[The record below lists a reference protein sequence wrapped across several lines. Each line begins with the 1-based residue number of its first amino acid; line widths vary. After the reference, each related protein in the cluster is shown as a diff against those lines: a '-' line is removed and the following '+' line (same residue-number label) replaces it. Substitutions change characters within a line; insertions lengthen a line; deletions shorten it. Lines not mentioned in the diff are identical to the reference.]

1 MRVLRPYLLRV
12 LDLLIQPAVLPA
24 ALLLRRIRRSN
35 IINFPLSRRLFLRY
49 GIYPIVDHY
58 YDPLVLPRH
67 LRQPTTHPRHLPA
80 IDWDLAGQQAF
91 LAALAAAGYQHE
103 LRQIPLDP
111 DAATPNGYY
120 YNNPF
125 FASGDA
131 EVFYSILRHNRP
143 RRLIE
148 VGAGFSTR
156 LARRALARNQ
166 QDDPAYCC
174 EHVCIEPYEQP
185 TLEAL
190 GATVLR
196 LPVEQVPLATFTQ
209 LQAGDMLFIDSSHII
224 RPQGDLLYLYL
235 EVLPCLQPGVL
246 IHIHDI
252 FSPASYP
259 AAWLT
264 EHVMFFNEQYL
275 LEALLS
281 GSQQFRILA
290 ALNYLYHHAPQSLFA
305 VCPILQQQTHQP
317 GSFWLCPDHRRRELA
332 EREQQTHQPGS
343 FWLCRT

>member
-1 MRVLRPYLLRV
+1 MPASPLRVLRPYLLRA

-35 IINFPLSRRLFLRY
+35 IINFPLSRRLFLRH
-49 GIYPIVDHY
+49 GIYPLIDHY
-58 YDPLVLPRH
+58 YDPLVLPEH
-67 LRQPTTHPRHLPA
+67 LRHPTTQPRHLPA
-80 IDWDLAGQQAF
+80 IEWDLAGQQAF
-91 LAALAAAGYQHE
+91 LATLATSAYQDE
-103 LRQIPLDP
+103 LRQIPLEP
-111 DAATPNGYY
+111 DATDPNGYY
-120 YNNPF
+120 YNNLL

-131 EVFYSILRHNRP
+131 EVFYSILRHTRP

-156 LARRALARNQ
+156 LARHALARNQ
-166 QDDPAYCC
+166 QDDPAYHCD
-174 EHVCIEPYEQP
+174 HLCIEPYEQP
-185 TLEAL
+185 ALEAL
-190 GATVLR
+190 GARVLR
-196 LPVEQVPLATFTQ
+196 LPVEQVPLATFAQ
-209 LQAGDMLFIDSSHII
+209 LQAGDILFIDSSHII

-235 EVLPCLQPGVL
+235 EVLPHLQPGVL

-264 EHVMFFNEQYL
+264 EYVTFFNEQYL

-305 VCPILQQQTHQP
+305 ACPILQQQ
-317 GSFWLCPDHRRRELA
+317 A
-332 EREQQTHQPGS
+332 AIHQPGS